1 MYRRHGLEA
10 SEAGG
15 LGLGVQS
22 LYTKLSDLLGL
33 ADHLMVLNVTIG
45 KIATNLKCYT
55 QVGSSTA
62 KKNCRSM
69 LLGPIDRGGRGGE
82 KQALHEQPDS
92 DSGLGGRSFYC

>member
-1 MYRRHGLEA
+1 MCVYTGQGLEA

-15 LGLGVQS
+15 LCLGVQS

-55 QVGSSTA
+55 QVGSSIA
-62 KKNCRSM
+62 QKNCQSVVLR
-69 LLGPIDRGGRGGE
+69 PIDLEGRGGG
-82 KQALHEQPDS
+82 KQVWLELRA
-92 DSGLGGRSFYC
+92 